1 MFQHILVAID
11 GSKISDNALKT
22 AIEEARVWKAQIH
35 VVYVVETG
43 LFSSLPMDNTW
54 EIMYSMLEKEG
65 KNALEAAKEM
75 ADQTGV
81 KMETSMRQGHAGNE
95 ILKAIAELPIDLVVM
110 GSHGKSEVDRILLG
124 SVSLIHR
131 IELSKNRHGGA
142 TIESMKVA
150 DFMTTEVVSVEIPGN
165 RDDVLKILKRTG
177 ISGVPVLKEGKLVG
191 IITRKDLLRKA
202 DETQLGLLM
211 TRNPAT
217 VTPDTPAEEAARILI
232 EKNVRRLPVIEDEK
246 LVGLL
251 SVADLV
257 HAIAQMRIKDEIK
270 PYYVSQTFALWE
282 ETPLPLVGRIME
294 ISGFEAIPILDAESK
309 LQGIISERDLIRH
322 SSIEDTVEVSDFSNG
337 TDDDEWTWESIRD
350 MHTIS
355 YGISK
360 IQLPDKAVKTAMV
373 SNVISVP
380 LNAEVSE
387 CALKMKRGRVDQLP
401 VVNGDKKLVAM
412 LFDRDLIRAMCR
424 SPEQ

>member
-1 MFQHILVAID
+1 
-11 GSKISDNALKT
+11 
-22 AIEEARVWKAQIH
+22 
-35 VVYVVETG
+35 
-43 LFSSLPMDNTW
+43 
-54 EIMYSMLEKEG
+54 
-65 KNALEAAKEM
+65 
-75 ADQTGV
+75 
-81 KMETSMRQGHAGNE
+81 
-95 ILKAIAELPIDLVVM
+95 
-110 GSHGKSEVDRILLG
+110 
-124 SVSLIHR
+124 
-131 IELSKNRHGGA
+131 
-142 TIESMKVA
+142 MKVS

-177 ISGVPVLKEGKLVG
+177 ISGVPVLKDRKLVG

-211 TRNPAT
+211 TPRPAT
-217 VTPDTPAEEAARILI
+217 VAPDASIEEAARALI
-232 EKNVRRLPVIEDEK
+232 QQNVRRLPVVEDEE
-246 LVGLL
+246 LVGIL
-251 SVADLV
+251 SVADLIS
-257 HAIAQMRIKDEIK
+257 ALAQLRIKDEIK
-270 PYYVSQTFALWE
+270 GLYTSQTYALWE
-282 ETPLPLVGRIME
+282 ETPLPLVARIME
-294 ISGFEAIPILDAESK
+294 ISGFEAIPILDAESR

-360 IQLPDKAVKTAMV
+360 IQLPDRPVKNAMI

-380 LNAEVSE
+380 VNAEVSE

-412 LFDRDLIRAMCR
+412 LFDRELIRALCNL
-424 SPEQ
+424 PV